1 MRLPEWV
8 TGVLVAAIYKEMEL
22 LMNGFITT
30 DGNFG
35 SQAGR
40 TYSANN
46 KNRATAASKKNAA
59 SAYLAGRQT
68 GSTQG
73 INNNAYALPERFARL
88 SSIVSHEDSAY
99 LTQGE
104 TASNGAKEGNTMPQ
118 GSTKDFNA
126 AQEAYNKQA
135 QINGNNSNPLEN
147 PINNTTADKTQEAQE
162 GVLTDEELA
171 LLAEEEKE
179 QNKGRKYGFNE
190 EDVDY
195 MNRLL
200 EDMKKARE
208 RYKASNEK
216 RKTAKKALNY
226 QFKKV
231 SVTISKAKNVT
242 QAGNAVYKA
251 KNSLVS
257 LRRKSASGKYDSQEI
272 TMAITHAGKMVR
284 IAKAKLAHMK
294 EEEAADKYGSKDKIS
309 VEFREQRK
317 KERRREEDIELL
329 KADMEYLKAQIKY
342 IKGGGSA
349 SQGALNISLNTAINA
364 SYSIMRKEA
373 VKESIEQFIE
383 NNDLGTSMAAIAES
397 TSSAVAAAQASGSQ
411 SVAAS
416 AVTGAAQASVPSG
429 GFTTMM

>member
-1 MRLPEWV
+1 
-8 TGVLVAAIYKEMEL
+8 
-22 LMNGFITT
+22 MNGFITT

-35 SQAGR
+35 NQAGR
-40 TYSANN
+40 TYSANS
-46 KNRATAASKKNAA
+46 KNRATAAAKKNAA
-59 SAYLAGRQT
+59 SAYQAGKKT
-68 GSTQG
+68 GSTQS
-73 INNNAYALPERFARL
+73 INNSAYALPERFARL
-88 SSIVSHEDSAY
+88 TSIVSHEDAAY

-104 TASNGAKEGNTMPQ
+104 TASNGAEAEGTMPQ
-118 GSTKDFNA
+118 GSAKDFNA
-126 AQEAYNKQA
+126 AQEAYNKHA
-135 QINGNNSNPLEN
+135 QINGSTSKQLEDAVN
-147 PINNTTADKTQEAQE
+147 AANATADKTNEQQE

-179 QNKGRKYGFNE
+179 QKGKRTYGFNE

-294 EEEAADKYGSKDKIS
+294 EEEAADKYGSQDKIS
-309 VEFREQRK
+309 VNFREQRK
-317 KERRREEDIELL
+317 RERRREEDIELL

-397 TSSAVAAAQASGSQ
+397 TSAAVAAAQASGSQ